1 MTKIWQQLFK
11 RQFEVERPD
20 GTKVVMTTSR
30 KEYFEMLNSMFRVMV
45 SGISNDISKNIEAL
59 RKEKKSNL
67 EIFEQLNLRMYD
79 PNEQRLQLW
88 LLLPQNEKLDMM
100 LHQRVDIEMKIMLYL
115 VDMEYNFQENPGVS
129 EKLDIKLERSLDSQ
143 IYSKYQLFARFQAI
157 TKSLQMCE
165 KRLSQVVDEDR
176 SLLEYAAFLREKQEE
191 YESIMNQMQSEVSIS
206 QRKNEKLTKVIQE
219 HGSELKQIKRQGLLA
234 RTKRVGINVIA
245 EESYKGSK
253 MSQVVKD

>member
-1 MTKIWQQLFK
+1 
-11 RQFEVERPD
+11 
-20 GTKVVMTTSR
+20 
-30 KEYFEMLNSMFRVMV
+30 
-45 SGISNDISKNIEAL
+45 
-59 RKEKKSNL
+59 
-67 EIFEQLNLRMYD
+67 
-79 PNEQRLQLW
+79 
-88 LLLPQNEKLDMM
+88 
-100 LHQRVDIEMKIMLYL
+100 
-115 VDMEYNFQENPGVS
+115 
-129 EKLDIKLERSLDSQ
+129 
-143 IYSKYQLFARFQAI
+143 
-157 TKSLQMCE
+157 MCE